1 MEDKFYE
8 VEYQFTSEL
17 SEIEG
22 NRYITTYS
30 GKLFEK
36 DDSDDSKELI
46 GKISLKFILLEL
58 ALNEGYHYYEI
69 FDTEGDIYEIGQ
81 EIFDFD
87 SEELKEDIRM
97 FYEEEIFSPDICII
111 QRIEIIEKYRGR
123 GLGSK
128 IIKDIY
134 NRFAS
139 CCGLFVLKVFPLQF
153 DSNFKKVKNTDWGRK
168 LSLEQL
174 GVDKEG
180 AFYRLKAY
188 YQKLGFNHIE
198 GYEELMFINPYLIN
212 GKLDAVKIE

>member
-1 MEDKFYE
+1 MEDSFYE
-8 VEYQFTSEL
+8 IEYKFTSEL
-17 SEIEG
+17 NEIEG

-30 GKLFEK
+30 GNVFETNDFDEGK
-36 DDSDDSKELI
+36 KLI
-46 GKISLKFILLEL
+46 GKISLKLILLSL
-58 ALNEGYHYYEI
+58 ATNQGYSSYEI
-69 FDTEGDIYEIGQ
+69 FDTEGDVYEIGQ
-81 EIFDFD
+81 EIFDFKSD
-87 SEELKEDIRM
+87 EIKEDIRM

-111 QRIEIIEKYRGR
+111 QRIEIIEKYRGQ

-153 DSNFKKVKNTDWGRK
+153 DSNFKKLKNTAWGRK

-188 YQKLGFNHIE
+188 QQKLGFNHIE

-212 GKLDAVKIE
+212 GNLDAVKIE

>member
-1 MEDKFYE
+1 MEDSFYE
-8 VEYQFTSEL
+8 IEYKFTSEL
-17 SEIEG
+17 NEIEG

-30 GKLFEK
+30 GNVFETNDFDEGK
-36 DDSDDSKELI
+36 KLI
-46 GKISLKFILLEL
+46 GKISLKLILLSL
-58 ALNEGYHYYEI
+58 ATNQGYSSYEI
-69 FDTEGDIYEIGQ
+69 FDTEGDVYEIGQ
-81 EIFDFD
+81 EIFDFKSD
-87 SEELKEDIRM
+87 EIKEDIRM

-111 QRIEIIEKYRGR
+111 QRIEIIEKYRGQ

-153 DSNFKKVKNTDWGRK
+153 DSNFKKLKNTAWGRK

-212 GKLDAVKIE
+212 GNLDAVKIE

>member
-1 MEDKFYE
+1 MEDKLYE
-8 VEYQFTSEL
+8 IEYQFTSEL

-22 NRYITTYS
+22 SRYITTYS
-30 GKLFEK
+30 GNLFEK
-36 DDSDDSKELI
+36 DDSDNGKEII
-46 GKISLKFILLEL
+46 GKVSLKFLLLEL
-58 ALNEGYHYYEI
+58 ALNQGYHYHEI

-87 SEELKEDIRM
+87 SEEIKEDIRM
-97 FYEEEIFSPDICII
+97 FYEEEILSPDICII
-111 QRIEIIEKYRGR
+111 QRIEIIENYRGQ

-134 NRFAS
+134 NRFSS

-153 DSNFKKVKNTDWGRK
+153 DSGFKKLKNTDWGRK
-168 LSLEQL
+168 LNLEKL

-198 GYEELMFINPYLIN
+198 GYDEFMFINPCLVN
-212 GKLDAVKIE
+212 EKLDAVKFE